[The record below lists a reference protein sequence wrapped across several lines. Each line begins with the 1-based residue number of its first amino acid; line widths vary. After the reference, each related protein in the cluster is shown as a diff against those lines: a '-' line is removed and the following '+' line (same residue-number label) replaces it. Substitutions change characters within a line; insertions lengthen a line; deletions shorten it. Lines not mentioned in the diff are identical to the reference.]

1 MTIKFDKMHGLG
13 NDFVII
19 DERRVPMQI
28 IEEDQRTHEVRSI
41 ADRKRGVGCDQL
53 IVLRPSVR
61 ADAYMQIYNA
71 DGGEVAACG
80 NATRC
85 VGWLM
90 MREHRKDSALVE
102 TEAGLLECRL
112 EASGQVRVNM
122 GQPWLHWEDIPL
134 AEEQDTHCLET
145 AWEGENCELIQP
157 VAVNVGNPHLV
168 FFVDNVG
175 KIPLKTAGPA
185 LETDAMFPERINV
198 NIAQVDAKDHITMRT
213 WERGAGITLA
223 CGTGACA
230 TVVAAR
236 RRGLVDKE
244 VTVQLPGGELIV
256 RWDGTEK
263 DPAHDVWMSGPVAHA
278 FSGELPEKAWV

>member
-1 MTIKFDKMHGLG
+1 MTIRFDKMHGLG

-28 IEEDQRTHEVRSI
+28 IEDTQRTHEVRSI

-71 DGGEVAACG
+71 DGSEVAACG
-80 NATRC
+80 NASRC
-85 VGWLM
+85 VAWLM
-90 MREHRKDSALVE
+90 MRAGRKDNALIE
-102 TEAGLLECRL
+102 TEVGLLECRL
-112 EASGQVRVNM
+112 EPTGQVRVNM

-134 AEEQDTHCLET
+134 AAEQDTYCLET
-145 AWEGENCELIQP
+145 AWEESLIQP
-157 VAVNVGNPHLV
+157 VAVNVGNPHIV
-168 FFVDNVG
+168 FFVENVG

-185 LETDAMFPERINV
+185 LEHDPLFPERINV
-198 NIAQVDAKDHITMRT
+198 NVAQVDSPTHITMRT
-213 WERGAGITLA
+213 WERGAGETLA

-236 RRGLVDKE
+236 RRGLVEPE
-244 VTVQLPGGELIV
+244 VVVQLPGGELII
-256 RWDGTEK
+256 RWNGTEQ
-263 DPAHDVWMSGPVAHA
+263 DPAHDVWMTGPVAHS

>member
-1 MTIKFDKMHGLG
+1 MHTIHFDKMHGLG

-28 IEEDQRTHEVRSI
+28 IEEDQRTHEVRAI

-90 MREHRKDSALVE
+90 MREGRKDSALVE
-102 TEAGLLECRL
+102 TEAGLLECKL
-112 EASGQVRVNM
+112 EPTGQVRVNM
-122 GQPWLHWEDIPL
+122 GPPLLSWQEIPL
-134 AEEQDTHCLET
+134 AEEQDTYCLET
-145 AWEGENCELIQP
+145 AFEETLIQP
-157 VAVNVGNPHLV
+157 VAVSMGNPHIV
-168 FFVDNVG
+168 FFVENVG

-185 LETDAMFPERINV
+185 LEHDRMFPERVNV
-198 NIAQVDAKDHITMRT
+198 NIAQVDDAHHITMRT
-213 WERGAGITLA
+213 WERGAGETLA

-236 RRGLVDKE
+236 RRGMVEPE
-244 VTVQLPGGELIV
+244 VKVQLPGGELII
-256 RWDGTEK
+256 RWAGTEE
-263 DPAHDVWMSGPVAHA
+263 DPAHDVWMTGPVAHA
-278 FSGELPEKAWV
+278 FSGELPGKAWV

>member
-1 MTIKFDKMHGLG
+1 MIRFDKMHGIG

-28 IEEDQRTHEVRSI
+28 IEEAQRIQEVRSI
-41 ADRKRGVGCDQL
+41 SDRKRGVGCDQL
-53 IVLRPSVR
+53 IVLRPSTR

-80 NATRC
+80 NASRC
-85 VGWLM
+85 VAWLM
-90 MREHRKDSALVE
+90 MREGRKDNALIE

-112 EASGQVRVNM
+112 EPTGLVRVNM

-134 AEEQDTHCLET
+134 AAEQDTYCLET
-145 AWEGENCELIQP
+145 AWEGVLIRP

-168 FFVDNVG
+168 FFVENVG
-175 KIPLKTAGPA
+175 KIPLKTAGAA
-185 LETDAMFPERINV
+185 LERDPLFPERVNV
-198 NIAQVDAKDHITMRT
+198 NVVQVDSPAHVTMRT
-213 WERGAGITLA
+213 WERGAGETLA

-230 TVVAAR
+230 AVVAAR
-236 RRGLVDKE
+236 RRGLVEPE
-244 VTVQLPGGELIV
+244 VAVQLPGGELVI
-256 RWDGTEK
+256 RWNGTEE
-263 DPAHDVWMSGPVAHA
+263 DPAHDVWMTGPVAHS

>member
-1 MTIKFDKMHGLG
+1 MHTIHFNKMHGLG

-28 IEEDQRTHEVRSI
+28 IEEAQRTHEVRAI

-53 IVLRPSVR
+53 IVLRASVR

-71 DGGEVAACG
+71 DGSEVAACG

-90 MREHRKDSALVE
+90 MREGRKDNALVE
-102 TEAGLLECRL
+102 TESGLLECRL
-112 EASGQVRVNM
+112 EPTGQVRVNM
-122 GQPWLHWEDIPL
+122 GPPLLSWQEIPL
-134 AEEQDTHCLET
+134 AEEQDTYCLET
-145 AWEGENCELIQP
+145 AWEESLIQP
-157 VAVNVGNPHLV
+157 VAVSMGNPHIV

-175 KIPLKTAGPA
+175 KVPLKTAGPA
-185 LETDAMFPERINV
+185 LEHDAMFPERVNV
-198 NIAQVDAKDHITMRT
+198 NVAQVEDASHITMRT
-213 WERGAGITLA
+213 WERGAGETLA

-236 RRGLVDKE
+236 RRGLVEPE
-244 VTVQLPGGELIV
+244 VKVQLPGGELIV
-256 RWDGTEK
+256 RWSGMES
-263 DPAHDVWMSGPVAHA
+263 DPAHDVWMTGPVAHS
-278 FSGELPEKAWV
+278 FSGELPENAWV